1 MLFTLVETFHAASF
15 TLGPKVFKLFRLKVL
30 FEASLKVDVNYCINH
45 KVPIL
50 YE

>member
-30 FEASLKVDVNYCINH
+30 FEAISFKGDVNYT
-45 KVPIL
+45 V
-50 YE
+50 